1 MPSMLRYTWL
11 VKSMQEANIFKSLL
25 ACLNARVADIDAEFF
40 MNRFYAIDEQAELA
54 VRSKSTSVISS
65 VYSIGQQV
73 LHKLVSK
80 HNAEHEKN
88 LLTRF
93 VEFHTQYLCFST
105 GVSVNGY
112 YTHLDVRDLESS
124 SVEELGLKLS
134 MQGF

>member
-1 MPSMLRYTWL
+1 M
-11 VKSMQEANIFKSLL
+11 KSMQEANIFKSLL

-40 MNRFYAIDEQAELA
+40 MNRFYSIDEQAELA
-54 VRSKSTSVISS
+54 IRSKSTSVVSS
-65 VYSIGQQV
+65 VYSSRQQV
-73 LHKLVSK
+73 PHKLVSK
-80 HNAEHEKN
+80 YSAEHEKN

-93 VEFHTQYLCFST
+93 VVFNTQYLCFSL